1 MLPATVEPSRA
12 VYYGMPAILK
22 PSGKNKRSTK
32 NKKRRRLRWSSPL
45 VTSINGERAVAHRTQ
60 RTAATIILRI
70 ARNQTI
76 DIPEKTWYRYAI
88 LKNENASP
96 TLYAINTPQMRR
108 LLAQKNIVVKRLDG
122 LEANA
127 PFGYGSTVSGDQV
140 KRLVS
145 SHRRNLA
152 KATRGRSTP
161 SR

>member
-1 MLPATVEPSRA
+1 
-12 VYYGMPAILK
+12 
-22 PSGKNKRSTK
+22 
-32 NKKRRRLRWSSPL
+32 
-45 VTSINGERAVAHRTQ
+45 
-60 RTAATIILRI
+60 
-70 ARNQTI
+70 
-76 DIPEKTWYRYAI
+76 
-88 LKNENASP
+88 
-96 TLYAINTPQMRR
+96 MRR